1 MARLPLTA
9 RTRRRNMAIRNI
21 LTSIVVIYY
30 YVWLLMGLTYKRKC
44 LKIERRLRNAERRSE
59 NLNDLVQDSDTTCI
73 SELCMDIRT
82 FYILCEMLRDVGGL
96 KST

>member
-30 YVWLLMGLTYKRKC
+30 YVWLLMGLAYKRKV
-44 LKIERRLRNAERRSE
+44 LE
-59 NLNDLVQDSDTTCI
+59 NRKKVEKC
-73 SELCMDIRT
+73 
-82 FYILCEMLRDVGGL
+82 GA
-96 KST
+96 